1 MFNLNIQIMQ
11 LSKEDLELI
20 RETTKQGF
28 LEALFEYEQYKK
40 QRRSKK
46 DPDLISTSE
55 AYRLRG
61 RGRVNELIIR
71 GLLPRTSSGNAKNS
85 AKYVSK
91 KRLFELD
98 NTYLQ

>member
-1 MFNLNIQIMQ
+1 MKITDATL
-11 LSKEDLELI
+11 EDLKQFFFEL
-20 RETTKQGF
+20 
-28 LEALFEYEQYKK
+28 LFEYEQYKK

-46 DPDLISTSE
+46 DPDLISTRQ
-55 AYRLRG
+55 AYKLRG
-61 RGRVNELIIR
+61 EGRVKKLIFL
-71 GLLPRTSSGNAKNS
+71 GLLPRTSSGRAKNS